1 MIIVDTITSKPHG
14 AGKYEDIVLFADTKA
29 EVPATG
35 TSTAALVVDLDR
47 PLPPATVIYT
57 AACEVAVLGT
67 DDNWVW
73 KE

>member
-1 MIIVDTITSKPHG
+1 MIIIDSVQSENKSDKK
-14 AGKYEDIVLFADTKA
+14 AVLVLFADTKA

-35 TSTAALVVDLDR
+35 TLTADEIPGYKGTL
-47 PLPPATVIYT
+47 LPTSMIYT
-57 AACEVAVLGT
+57 AAFEVAVLGT